1 MEELIKKLQ
10 AQHGLSADQS
20 QGILTTITGFI
31 KEKFPMVSGA
41 IDNLFQSG
49 TTPSG
54 PGTTPAEV
62 NSPVDSSAPDS
73 GNILDRIPAFVFWTE
88 NKKPEDLFPVFLYLL
103 KKYPPL
109 L

>member
-20 QGILTTITGFI
+20 QSILNTITGFI

-49 TTPSG
+49 TTPTG
-54 PGTTPAEV
+54 PGTTPADV
-62 NSPVDSSAPDS
+62 NTPVDSSASDS
-73 GNILDRIPAFVFWTE
+73 GNILDKISDIVPGATGQKIEDFAKDNLSSFFG
-88 NKKPEDLFPVFLYLL
+88 NKK
-103 KKYPPL
+103 
-109 L
+109 

>member
-10 AQHGLSADQS
+10 AQHGLSAEQS
-20 QGILTTITGFI
+20 QGILSTITGFI
-31 KEKFPMVSGA
+31 KEKYPMVSGA

-62 NSPVDSSAPDS
+62 NSPVDSSTPDS
-73 GNILDRIPAFVFWTE
+73 GNILDKISDFVPGATGQRIEDFAKDNFSSFFG
-88 NKKPEDLFPVFLYLL
+88 NKK
-103 KKYPPL
+103 
-109 L
+109 